1 MSLRRPI
8 EQPKLQQMQ
17 SHFNPSPAPA
27 PAPQQ
32 DEVVVYLRLDVI
44 TEKRFKTPTPCR
56 RNTPRPACFDT
67 FKTEV

>member
-8 EQPKLQQMQ
+8 ERRKIQQMQ
-17 SHFNPSPAPA
+17 SHFNPSPA

-44 TEKRFKTPTPCR
+44 TEKRFKTPRTMQAKHPS
-56 RNTPRPACFDT
+56 PACFDT